1 MISEEKIDK
10 KRNNRRNK
18 IATTDPLKD
27 SRNVGTLFYNA
38 IPFVSSKYTPIW

>member
-38 IPFVSSKYTPIW
+38 IPFVS